1 MCKGPGLRETVK
13 SELKIA
19 SVDSDAAGMKI
30 TFVGGTWWPCVARPL
45 L

>member
-1 MCKGPGLRETVK
+1 MCKGPGLRESVK
-13 SELKIA
+13 FELKIA

-30 TFVGGTWWPCVARPL
+30 TFVGRTWWPCVAWPL